1 MMTDQGSLRTK
12 LIRVAAL
19 VFVSV
24 TLIALLEI
32 VSAVILKKF
41 LPNHRYHPRPQVVE
55 NQFHPYLGYV
65 HPPNARLQTYKPP
78 AQPTFIETDAEGNS
92 KTPLDVKNPQI
103 RIVVTG
109 GSSMLGAGSSSN
121 VTTVPSL
128 IESMINEKLG
138 VRADVVNLG
147 KRAYASFQEMVVLD
161 RYLASH
167 QVDLVLAITGGL
179 EAHHAFNFPDIEF
192 GFLPPDVWNGAVPLQ
207 RRAER
212 GDFIVL
218 NWSEKLRSISHTF
231 DLFHAFA
238 SRLKKEPRAFND
250 EADGPKDGDTPR
262 NLPERVRL
270 SLVHYSMM
278 NTLAHA
284 RGAEFVF
291 FLQPTSRVRAR
302 EKFSPDE
309 AAKEPTDRDRR
320 QFLYYNAY
328 FEAIRVADKEY
339 IFHDI
344 TGIFPPDTAPF
355 YYDVGHYTDRG
366 ASIVAEAVV
375 ERIKPLLE
383 KKLHEKPATANASQP

>member
-1 MMTDQGSLRTK
+1 MMTNRGSLRAK
-12 LIRVAAL
+12 LIRVVAL

-41 LPNHRYHPRPQVVE
+41 LPNHRYHPRPPVVE
-55 NQFHPYLGYV
+55 NQFHPYLGFV
-65 HPPNARLQTYKPP
+65 HPPNARLQTYKTP

-92 KTPLDVKNPQI
+92 ITPLEVKDPQI
-103 RIVVTG
+103 RIAVTG
-109 GSSMLGAGSSSN
+109 GSSMLGAGSSGN
-121 VTTVPSL
+121 ATTVPSL
-128 IESMINEKLG
+128 IEKTINEKLG

-167 QVDLVLAITGGL
+167 QVDLVLTITGGL

-192 GFLPPDVWNGAVPLQ
+192 GFLPPDVWNEAVPLQ

-212 GDFIVL
+212 GDLIVL
-218 NWSEKLRSISHTF
+218 NWAEKLRSVSHTF

-250 EADGPKDGDTPR
+250 EAEGQGDTPR
-262 NLPERVRL
+262 NLSERVRL

-302 EKFSPDE
+302 EKFSPDD
-309 AAKEPTDRDRR
+309 ATKERTDRDKR

-328 FEAIRVADKEY
+328 FEAIRAADKEY

-366 ASIVAEAVV
+366 AAIVADAVV
-375 ERIKPLLE
+375 ERIKPLIE